1 VIKTKLL
8 TISLLLAAAQWAAAS
23 NPSVEIDIAISEL
36 AGSNMSV
43 SGVVVSR
50 QDAMIA
56 SEMEGRLTWV
66 AQVGDTIEAGE
77 PVAIVNDHLVQ
88 LSQRDAQTQIARLQA
103 NQAWLERQSQRLE
116 KLAATNNTAH
126 SELDEVRSRY
136 AMVGQEIAAARIEL
150 ERTTYFLQQTRVT
163 APFDGIVVERAMSA
177 GEYTQPGDPLL
188 RLVNTAAAE
197 VSVTAPLRLARIVK
211 TGDEVTVFTAQQ
223 RRLAPVRSLVP
234 VGDIRSH
241 MMEVRVAL
249 EPGDWLIG
257 EPVSVALP
265 ESKSRDQITVSRDAL
280 VLRDNQAYVFTID
293 LDEVAHRVP
302 VDIGIGQ
309 GSRIAVSGGIQ
320 AGDQVVIRGGESLR
334 EGQTVNVL
342 EQRISSR

>member
-1 VIKTKLL
+1 MLKTSLL
-8 TISLLLAAAQWAAAS
+8 TMILLLAASGAAAS

-50 QDAMIA
+50 EDAMIA
-56 SEMEGRLTWV
+56 AEVEGRLTWV
-66 AQVGDTIEAGE
+66 AQVGTYLEAGE
-77 PVAIVNDHLVQ
+77 PVAIVDDHLVQ
-88 LSQRDAQTQIARLQA
+88 LSHRDAQTEIARLQA
-103 NQAWLERQSQRLE
+103 SQAWLERQSQRLQ

-126 SELDEVRSRY
+126 SELDEVRSRHT
-136 AMVGQEIAAARIEL
+136 MVGQEIAAARIEL
-150 ERTTYFLQQTRVT
+150 ERAAYHLKQTRVT
-163 APFDGIVVERAMSA
+163 APFDGIVVEQVMSA
-177 GEYTQPGDPLL
+177 GEYTEPGEALL
-188 RLVNTAAAE
+188 RLVNTYAAE

-211 TGDEVTVFTAQQ
+211 TGDRVTVFTAEQ

-241 MMEVRVAL
+241 MMELRVAL

-265 ESKSRDQITVSRDAL
+265 ESKSHDQVTVSRDAL

-293 LDEVAHRVP
+293 NEAVAHRIP
-302 VDIGIGQ
+302 IDIGIGH
-309 GSRIAVSGGIQ
+309 GARIAVSGSVR
-320 AGDQVVIRGGESLR
+320 AGDQVVIRGGENLR
-334 EGQTVNVL
+334 EGQSVTIL